1 MAFDRAS
8 VKGLP
13 EGANVQVIKDVP
25 YVYFRY
31 QWKDA
36 AGKVKYARDYLGTV
50 ENGQFIPNDYY
61 LRLRPTKDKRPE
73 ERWSAKQRKEM
84 AVSAISFEDQNTS
97 EEKQVVSDADIQTKS
112 VGVTALVASILDQNG
127 MIEDALEMFGGD
139 LVTTTRLLNIA
150 IGAAITAKPTYLSA
164 DESKVQM
171 FLGNQ
176 TCPTSPRASELH
188 QKIGEKLDLSAR
200 ISKRRIA
207 RLHDQP
213 MLALDGSRIDCNS
226 DKILDAVVGRR
237 KNGSYAS
244 QINFSLLVDAS
255 SGSPVGY
262 RYFSGN
268 TNDVSTLEDFTNIW
282 NAYGLVDKDPMIVV
296 DRGYYSQES
305 LIKLGN
311 QGYRF
316 LAGAKTGYKLVKSI
330 IEERNSEFYEAS
342 SLLEN
347 ADFYGVQE
355 DKMLEGK
362 TGKLPVKVSVFRNPI
377 EEMAATRRFFKR
389 LSKFESEWIKGKAD
403 KDDELLNF
411 YDEAKAGEPLQRNMV
426 RITEE
431 CFLMGYFAFVSNAK
445 AELEESLDIYKLRNE
460 AEVVFKLM
468 LGNLLR
474 TTRVHS
480 SQALEGLLFT
490 TFVALGILTNLRV
503 RMKADLNGQPISS
516 SYTIAEVFAR
526 LKKIQL
532 IELEGKKYLIN
543 VSAKDKKLV
552 EALGFAG
559 LYDSPDAVLNA
570 LTKFR

>member
-1 MAFDRAS
+1 
-8 VKGLP
+8 
-13 EGANVQVIKDVP
+13 
-25 YVYFRY
+25 
-31 QWKDA
+31 
-36 AGKVKYARDYLGTV
+36 
-50 ENGQFIPNDYY
+50 
-61 LRLRPTKDKRPE
+61 
-73 ERWSAKQRKEM
+73 
-84 AVSAISFEDQNTS
+84 
-97 EEKQVVSDADIQTKS
+97 
-112 VGVTALVASILDQNG
+112 
-127 MIEDALEMFGGD
+127 
-139 LVTTTRLLNIA
+139 
-150 IGAAITAKPTYLSA
+150 
-164 DESKVQM
+164 
-171 FLGNQ
+171 
-176 TCPTSPRASELH
+176 
-188 QKIGEKLDLSAR
+188 
-200 ISKRRIA
+200 
-207 RLHDQP
+207 
-213 MLALDGSRIDCNS
+213 
-226 DKILDAVVGRR
+226 
-237 KNGSYAS
+237 
-244 QINFSLLVDAS
+244 
-255 SGSPVGY
+255 
-262 RYFSGN
+262 
-268 TNDVSTLEDFTNIW
+268 
-282 NAYGLVDKDPMIVV
+282 
-296 DRGYYSQES
+296 
-305 LIKLGN
+305 
-311 QGYRF
+311 
-316 LAGAKTGYKLVKSI
+316 
-330 IEERNSEFYEAS
+330 
-342 SLLEN
+342 
-347 ADFYGVQE
+347 
-355 DKMLEGK
+355 MLEGK

-490 TFVALGILTNLRV
+490 TFVALSILTNLRV

>member
-36 AGKVKYARDYLGTV
+36 TGKVKYARDYLGTV

-97 EEKQVVSDADIQTKS
+97 EEKQVVSGADIQTKS

-150 IGAAITAKPTYLSA
+150 IRAAITAKLTYLSA

-207 RLHDQP
+207 RLRDQP

-226 DKILDAVVGRR
+226 DNILDTVIGRR

-311 QGYRF
+311 QDYRS

-330 IEERNSEFYEAS
+330 
-342 SLLEN
+342 
-347 ADFYGVQE
+347 
-355 DKMLEGK
+355 
-362 TGKLPVKVSVFRNPI
+362 
-377 EEMAATRRFFKR
+377 
-389 LSKFESEWIKGKAD
+389 
-403 KDDELLNF
+403 
-411 YDEAKAGEPLQRNMV
+411 
-426 RITEE
+426 TEE
-431 CFLMGYFAFVSNAK
+431 CFFMGYFAFASNAK
-445 AELEESLDIYKLRNE
+445 AELEESLDSYKLRNE

-490 TFVALGILTNLRV
+490 TFVALSILTNLRV

-559 LYDSPDAVLNA
+559 LYDSTDAVLNA
-570 LTKFR
+570 LTKFK

>member
-13 EGANVQVIKDVP
+13 EGANVQVIKNVP

-84 AVSAISFEDQNTS
+84 VVSAISFEEQNTS

-226 DKILDAVVGRR
+226 DNILDAVVGRR

-255 SGSPVGY
+255 SG
-262 RYFSGN
+262 
-268 TNDVSTLEDFTNIW
+268 
-282 NAYGLVDKDPMIVV
+282 
-296 DRGYYSQES
+296 
-305 LIKLGN
+305 
-311 QGYRF
+311 
-316 LAGAKTGYKLVKSI
+316 VK
-330 IEERNSEFYEAS
+330 R
-342 SLLEN
+342 
-347 ADFYGVQE
+347 
-355 DKMLEGK
+355 
-362 TGKLPVKVSVFRNPI
+362 
-377 EEMAATRRFFKR
+377 
-389 LSKFESEWIKGKAD
+389 
-403 KDDELLNF
+403 
-411 YDEAKAGEPLQRNMV
+411 
-426 RITEE
+426 
-431 CFLMGYFAFVSNAK
+431 
-445 AELEESLDIYKLRNE
+445 
-460 AEVVFKLM
+460 
-468 LGNLLR
+468 
-474 TTRVHS
+474 HS
-480 SQALEGLLFT
+480 C
-490 TFVALGILTNLRV
+490 
-503 RMKADLNGQPISS
+503 
-516 SYTIAEVFAR
+516 
-526 LKKIQL
+526 
-532 IELEGKKYLIN
+532 
-543 VSAKDKKLV
+543 
-552 EALGFAG
+552 
-559 LYDSPDAVLNA
+559 
-570 LTKFR
+570 